1 MSKPDLKKWTEER
14 LTSLF
19 TAPSDDD
26 FHAAFDSAF
35 AQDDHSSVVVNGE
48 EMSRDKFKEEVKAQ
62 RAAMLKADVKFED
75 LKEEAAGEQSEG
87 GTDSGPS
94 IIKGTWTVTRSL
106 KFRIRAAPAQI
117 HRVSTF
123 EAKVEPVSPGS
134 SDFRIVHL
142 TETVENKRPP
152 INISPIGRGGAAE
165 AGQAKAPEEESRKDV
180 H

>member
-35 AQDDHSSVVVNGE
+35 AQDDQSSVVVNGE

-75 LKEEAAGEQSEG
+75 LKEEATGGQSE
-87 GTDSGPS
+87 SGPS

-165 AGQAKAPEEESRKDV
+165 AG
-180 H
+180 